1 MKISLIKSK
10 NDSNSF
16 KMFKGLGFDVIEL
29 DDLEKTDIEI
39 DKLVNEKYKTIILT
53 NEVAGFSE
61 NIIKKYNKSDEI
73 NIIIAPSK
81 RRE

>member
-81 RRE
+81 SRE

>member
-81 RRE
+81 RR

>member
-53 NEVAGFSE
+53 MKLQVFRE
-61 NIIKKYNKSDEI
+61 YN
-73 NIIIAPSK
+73 
-81 RRE
+81 

>member
-10 NDSNSF
+10 NDTSSF

-29 DDLEKTDIEI
+29 DDLEQTDEEI
-39 DKLVNEKYKTIILT
+39 RKLAQNEYDTIVLT

-61 NIIKKYNKSDEI
+61 DIIKKYRNVEDI
-73 NIIIAPSK
+73 NIVIAPSK

>member
-39 DKLVNEKYKTIILT
+39 DKLVNEKYKTIILA

>member
-1 MKISLIKSK
+1 
-10 NDSNSF
+10 
-16 KMFKGLGFDVIEL
+16 MFKGLGFDVIEL

>member
-1 MKISLIKSK
+1 MKVSLIKSK

>member
-16 KMFKGLGFDVIEL
+16 KMFKVLGFDVIEL

>member
-16 KMFKGLGFDVIEL
+16 KMFKGLGFAVIEL

>member
-1 MKISLIKSK
+1 MKVSLIKSK
-10 NDSNSF
+10 NDSNSI